1 MSLTDIPSTMR
12 ASVLVS
18 QDVIEMQE
26 RPVPEPKPREVLV
39 RVRSVGVCGSDVHYF
54 REGRIGDMVVESPL
68 ILGHEVSGVVAAVG
82 EGVSESRIGQ
92 RVAIDPQ
99 RPCRECRFCKTGNLN
114 LCRQMEFYAT
124 PPVDGAFADYV
135 TAPAD
140 FVYELPDTLS
150 DNAGAL
156 LEPFSVG
163 LWACGKASIEP
174 GSRVLISGAGPIGAM
189 AAYSARAYGATD
201 VIVSDLVESR
211 RERILGFGATR
222 ALDPRAQDYSPSSL
236 EADAFI
242 ECSGAYAAMLD
253 GLAALRPAGTAVMVG
268 LGPEQMSLPVQDI
281 MTKELLVTGMFRYV
295 NTWPQV
301 IAYAQQPQVDLDAMV
316 TAEYELEDV
325 AAALN
330 ADHDP
335 QSMKS
340 VVVVSRAE

>member
-1 MSLTDIPSTMR
+1 MSLTDIPATMR
-12 ASVLVS
+12 ASVLVA

-26 RPVPEPKPREVLV
+26 RPVPQPGPGEVLV

-68 ILGHEVSGVVAAVG
+68 TLGHEVSGVVAAAG
-82 EGVSESRIGQ
+82 EGVPEDRIGQ

-99 RPCRECRFCKTGNLN
+99 RPCRECRFCKGGHLN
-114 LCRQMEFYAT
+114 LCPQMEFYAT

-140 FVYELPDTLS
+140 FVYELPDALS

-163 LWACGKASIEP
+163 LWACGKASIGP

-189 AAYSARAYGATD
+189 AAYSARAYGATEI
-201 VIVSDLVESR
+201 IVSDLVESR
-211 RERILGFGATR
+211 RERILRFGATQSV
-222 ALDPRAQDYSPSSL
+222 DPRAQDYSPAAF

-242 ECSGAYAAMLD
+242 ECSGAHAAMLD

-268 LGPEQMSLPVQDI
+268 LGPDQMSLPVQDI

-295 NTWPQV
+295 NTWPKV

-316 TAEYELEDV
+316 SAEYALEDV
-325 AAALN
+325 EEALN

-340 VVVVSRAE
+340 VVVVSRAD